1 MNKFMT
7 LEQAIQA
14 YSKEWCCGE
23 ALKNSVAAN
32 PTKWKNKTTVDMAR
46 NYLTMHSAM
55 FQVFFATTDDWYP
68 AFTLDGGKYVQAT
81 LRKWDS
87 NLDLYTICLAGND
100 DYSISKDY
108 LDLISALAD
117 WNYLYTVKSVNSKT
131 LSDTYFSN

>member
-7 LEQAIQA
+7 LDQAIRA

-46 NYLTMHSAM
+46 SYLTAHRAIY
-55 FQVFFATTDDWYP
+55 QVFFATTGEWYP

-81 LRKWDS
+81 LHKRDS
-87 NLDLYTICLAGND
+87 NLDWYTICLAGND

-108 LDLISALAD
+108 LSLESALAD
-117 WNYLYTVKSVNSKT
+117 WNFLYTVNSVNSNT